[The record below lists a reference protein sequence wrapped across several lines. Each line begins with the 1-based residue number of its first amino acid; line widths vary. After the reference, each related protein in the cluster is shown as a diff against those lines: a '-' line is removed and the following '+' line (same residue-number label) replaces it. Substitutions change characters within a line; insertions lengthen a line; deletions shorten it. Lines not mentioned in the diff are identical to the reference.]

1 MQIRGEATWR
11 RELCCFFFSQYFSL
25 FACKTGSKIKK
36 HVGVST
42 RGGVRPNG
50 GGYDPHPSGSGRN
63 PRQWAVHPP
72 EYLPR
77 RVSYISTY
85 NTDRTS
91 LYHLEIRSGPYQ
103 KRSLYYSFH
112 RHNLHW

>member
-72 EYLPR
+72 SYLPLC
-77 RVSYISTY
+77 VSYINIVINTKPSSMTY
-85 NTDRTS
+85 IF
-91 LYHLEIRSGPYQ
+91 LKVLE
-103 KRSLYYSFH
+103 LD
-112 RHNLHW
+112 

>member
-72 EYLPR
+72 SYLPLC
-77 RVSYISTY
+77 VSYIIT
-85 NTDRTS
+85 
-91 LYHLEIRSGPYQ
+91 I
-103 KRSLYYSFH
+103 KAYSVSANF
-112 RHNLHW
+112 